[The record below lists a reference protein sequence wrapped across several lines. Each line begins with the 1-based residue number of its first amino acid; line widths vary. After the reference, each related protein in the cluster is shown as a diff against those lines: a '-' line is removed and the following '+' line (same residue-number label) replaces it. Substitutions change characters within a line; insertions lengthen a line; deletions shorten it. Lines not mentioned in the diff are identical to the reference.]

1 MRRMLVLFV
10 CALVAGCGLKPLGLG
25 GLSPLES
32 NVAVGERVFVAT
44 TRAPDADKSV
54 LFGGERSTSLHFA
67 DLTVSV
73 PLNRE
78 PGTVKYP
85 SAKPD
90 AAREFAVSS
99 IALTDD
105 EAVMA
110 AQLRSALAQKPK
122 GERSIFIFVH
132 GYNVSFAKG
141 LFSTAQIQR
150 DYRVRGLT
158 MHYSWPSASEA
169 ALYLYDRDSAE
180 FARDGLV
187 RTLKIAEAANPE
199 SIILLAH
206 SMGTFLTME
215 AMRTLALKGDNGPA
229 SKMEALV
236 LAAPDIDFDV
246 FQTQL
251 AALKSRPKAMIVL
264 VSEKDRALQISSRL
278 RGGAAR
284 VGSGFNKDEL
294 TADGLVVLDVATL
307 TKKGDKLSH
316 STFANSETLIKLVN
330 GGLNLSTLEKAATG
344 NPAGLV
350 GETLG
355 ATGDLLSSIVYLPA
369 KVVGAR

>member
-10 CALVAGCGLKPLGLG
+10 CALVAGCGSKPLGLG

>member
-1 MRRMLVLFV
+1 MRRATFFLLCVLLS
-10 CALVAGCGLKPLGLG
+10 ACGTKPAGLG
-25 GLSPLES
+25 SLQPIET
-32 NVAVGERVFVAT
+32 NFAVGERIFVAT
-44 TRAPDADKSV
+44 SRAPEDDKAV
-54 LFGGERSTSLHFA
+54 LFGGKRSSSLHFA

-78 PGTVKYP
+78 PGSIKYP

-90 AAREFAVSS
+90 TAREFALASV
-99 IALTDD
+99 ALTDD
-105 EAVMA
+105 EAVVA
-110 AQLRSALAQKPK
+110 AQLRSALAEKPK
-122 GERSIFIFVH
+122 GQRSIFIFVH

-150 DYRVRGLT
+150 DYRVRGVT

-187 RTLKIAEAANPE
+187 RTLNIAEAANPE

-206 SMGTFLTME
+206 SMGTFVTME

-229 SKMEALV
+229 LRMEALV
-236 LAAPDIDFDV
+236 LAAPDIDFEV
-246 FQTQL
+246 FQSQL
-251 AALKSRPKAMIVL
+251 AALKTRPKSVIVL

-294 TADGLVVLDVATL
+294 ISDGLVVLDVASL

-330 GGLNLSTLEKAATG
+330 GGLNLSTLEKAASG

>member
-1 MRRMLVLFV
+1 MRRASALLL
-10 CALVAGCGLKPLGLG
+10 CAFLAACGSKPLGLG
-25 GLSPLES
+25 GLSPLET

-54 LFGGERSTSLHFA
+54 LFGGKRSPSLHFA

-78 PGTVKYP
+78 PGTVKHP

-90 AAREFAVSS
+90 AAREFALASV
-99 IALTDD
+99 ALTDD

-110 AQLRSALAQKPK
+110 GRLKAALAEKPK

-150 DYRVRGLT
+150 DYRVRGVT
-158 MHYSWPSASEA
+158 MHYSWPSASET
-169 ALYLYDRDSAE
+169 ALYLYDRESAE
-180 FARDGLV
+180 FAREGLV

-206 SMGTFLTME
+206 SMGTYLTME
-215 AMRTLALKGDNGPA
+215 AMRTLALKGDYGP
-229 SKMEALV
+229 SNRMEALV
-236 LAAPDIDFDV
+236 LAAPDMDFDV
-246 FQTQL
+246 FKGQL
-251 AALKSRPKAMIVL
+251 ATLKQRPKAMIVL
-264 VSEKDRALQISSRL
+264 VSEKDRALKVSGEL
-278 RGGAAR
+278 RGGAPR
-284 VGSGFNKDEL
+284 VGSGHRKDEL
-294 TADGLVVLDVATL
+294 TDEGLLVLDVASL
-307 TKKGDKLSH
+307 AKKGDRLGH
-316 STFANSETLIKLVN
+316 GTFANSETLIRLVD
-330 GGLNLSTLEKAATG
+330 GGMNLSTLERAATG

-355 ATGDLLSSIVYLPA
+355 VTGDLLSSIIYLPA
-369 KVVGAR
+369 KAVGAR